1 MHMHYI
7 GAFAVQ
13 RIIGGSDGDYR
24 FLELPAAEEW
34 LMPGVRWGR
43 FEHALT
49 PAFWVSQAWL
59 ADAPERDFRLCPN
72 LVEEVVTCLL
82 GGHGAP
88 AEVGLAASARVIG
101 ELRETG
107 AETLA
112 AERIHE
118 LLTKPLAIGE
128 RSVRYRFAAQRSRY
142 LAGALDGLREIDEQ
156 ALDDVPLRD
165 ALCTLP
171 GIGPKTASWI
181 VRNRRAS
188 DSVAILDV
196 HIVRACEHMA
206 VFPKG
211 ADPARRYFDLESR
224 FLEFC
229 REGGARASVVDAVM
243 WTTMRRLS
251 RTMLKLLVDPTPKFD
266 DRHPLFAWGEAKCQA
281 AVTHETTHR
290 RART

>member
-1 MHMHYI
+1 
-7 GAFAVQ
+7 
-13 RIIGGSDGDYR
+13 
-24 FLELPAAEEW
+24 
-34 LMPGVRWGR
+34 MPGVRWGR

-59 ADAPERDFRLCPN
+59 ADDPARDFRLCPN

-101 ELRETG
+101 ELRKSGASALG
-107 AETLA
+107 AERLY
-112 AERIHE
+112 E
-118 LLTKPLAIGE
+118 LLSEPLRVGE
-128 RSVRYRFAAQRSRY
+128 RSVRYRFASQRSRY
-142 LAGALDGLREIDEQ
+142 LAGALQGLAQIDDEG
-156 ALDDVPLRD
+156 LSDVALRD

-188 DSVAILDV
+188 DRVAILDV

-206 VFPKG
+206 VFPEG

-229 REGGARASVVDAVM
+229 RRSGARASVMDAVM
-243 WTTMRRLS
+243 WSTMRKLNRS
-251 RTMLKLLVDPTPKFD
+251 MMKLLVDQSPKFD
-266 DRHPLFAWGEAKCQA
+266 DRQPLFAWGDARCQA
-281 AVTHETTHR
+281 AMTPGTAR
-290 RART
+290 PRARA